1 MFLVFFYN
9 QKQFI
14 FLKIMNDN
22 TILLS
27 ESKYKKYSCLEKVF
41 VCNSPKNISVLKKEI
56 MNNFSLDNSLINN
69 HKLNQNKIGG
79 IIAYLIVKDLFN
91 KFFIYKNAD
100 AITDFNSFIE
110 VYKKYIKL
118 VNSLK
123 EGCNFFLKF
132 YNSYSFI
139 PNDFE
144 FIQLKEEN
152 MTKINKTKSFLY
164 IEKKLNKN
172 NFFLLKNNNELIFSY
187 GKSIIVDINPDL
199 INLFLSNTLNSD
211 SIKKYYKYNKIKI
224 LYYVSIFI

>member
-1 MFLVFFYN
+1 
-9 QKQFI
+9 
-14 FLKIMNDN
+14 MNDD

-27 ESKYKKYSCLEKVF
+27 ENKYNKYSSPETLF
-41 VCNSPKNISVLKKEI
+41 ICNSPKNISVLKKEI
-56 MNNFSLDNSLINN
+56 INDFSLNNSLIDNY
-69 HKLNQNKIGG
+69 KLNQNKING

-91 KFFIYKNAD
+91 KFFIFKNSD

-118 VNSLK
+118 DNSLK
-123 EGCNFFLKF
+123 QGCNFFLKF

-144 FIQLKEEN
+144 FIQLKENN

-164 IEKKLNKN
+164 IEKKLNKD
-172 NFFLLKNNNELIFSY
+172 NFFLLKNNKELIISY

-199 INLFLSNTLNSD
+199 INLFLNNTLNSD

>member
-1 MFLVFFYN
+1 
-9 QKQFI
+9 
-14 FLKIMNDN
+14 MNDD

-27 ESKYKKYSCLEKVF
+27 ENKYKKYSSPETEF
-41 VCNSPKNISVLKKEI
+41 ICNSPKNISVLKKEI
-56 MNNFSLDNSLINN
+56 INDFSLNNSLIDNY
-69 HKLNQNKIGG
+69 KLNQNKING

-91 KFFIYKNAD
+91 KFFIFKNTD

-118 VNSLK
+118 DNSLK
-123 EGCNFFLKF
+123 QGCNFFLKF

-144 FIQLKEEN
+144 FIQLKENN

-164 IEKKLNKN
+164 IEKKLNKD
-172 NFFLLKNNNELIFSY
+172 NFFLLKNNKELIISY

-199 INLFLSNTLNSD
+199 INLFFYNTLNSD